1 MCAIKAVALAQEGYV
16 GFALDAYGK
25 GVLGTTVEENT
36 RLMTPFMEDRDFLQ
50 QRLQAGY
57 EALCALPQVDE
68 QRVAAIGY
76 CFGGLC
82 VARSHAHRHA
92 AARGGEFAWLV
103 DPTRHR
109 QRQPDQHQST
119 GCCTVAVTRWLAL
132 MMLLPSTPR
141 CTLCKLTG
149 NCMFTAKQ
157 CMPSLTLKP
166 KE

>member
-1 MCAIKAVALAQEGYV
+1 MCDKAVALAQEGYV

-76 CFGGLC
+76 SRLPHGNAF
-82 VARSHAHRHA
+82 
-92 AARGGEFAWLV
+92 FA
-103 DPTRHR
+103 
-109 QRQPDQHQST
+109 
-119 GCCTVAVTRWLAL
+119 
-132 MMLLPSTPR
+132 PSQFLKTPI
-141 CTLCKLTG
+141 L
-149 NCMFTAKQ
+149 
-157 CMPSLTLKP
+157 
-166 KE
+166 